1 MQKILLGVAAGV
13 GVAAFTLAPPAQAAC
28 WWNGYGYLCNSAPV
42 YGYGYGP
49 GQFNNP
55 ATYGYVPRGLAHPN
69 GAQTGGGGCYQG
81 QAKNG
86 CGDE

>member
-1 MQKILLGVAAGV
+1 MRKTSLSLCAAAV
-13 GVAAFTLAPPAQAAC
+13 MAAFGMAAPADAAC
-28 WWNGYGYLCNSAPV
+28 FWNGYGYACGYAPPA
-42 YGYGYGP
+42 YGYRAND
-49 GQFNNP
+49 FNNP
-55 ATYGYVPRGLAHPN
+55 ATHGYVPRGLPHPN